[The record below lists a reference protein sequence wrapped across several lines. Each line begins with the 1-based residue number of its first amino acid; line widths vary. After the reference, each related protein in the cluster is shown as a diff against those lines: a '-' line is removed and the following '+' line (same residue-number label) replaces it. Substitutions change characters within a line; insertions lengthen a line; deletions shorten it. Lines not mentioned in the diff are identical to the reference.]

1 MGTPLVCVLLNVPTN
16 VPVRLLRAMSLR
28 HRLHLTPFQYPLTA
42 HRPHAARGYEDSI
55 VYG

>member
-1 MGTPLVCVLLNVPTN
+1 VCVLLNVPTN
-16 VPVRLLRAMSLR
+16 VPVLLLRAMSLR